1 MTYVNVSPV
10 FGESCFTVYTM
21 IGFQYEEVY
30 FGFKENQN
38 AVSTIKD
45 RALCSTVREVKEI
58 MGENC
63 IKTYGF

>member
-1 MTYVNVSPV
+1 
-10 FGESCFTVYTM
+10 M

-30 FGFKENQN
+30 FGFKETQN
-38 AVSTIKD
+38 AASTIKD
-45 RALCSTVREVKEI
+45 RVLGSTIREVREI